1 MVVVPSFED
10 ALIAVLLNFNIQS
23 VVIRYGIPL
32 RSRHQL
38 EVLQYCL
45 HGLDEEA
52 LEAMTPSERATQ
64 LRRLIN
70 EQRRELD
77 QYLVTNESVE
87 DAAGDC
93 RSVFRRVFYQQENFL
108 ELRLNLLRGVRRRA
122 RTPFFKALR
131 EYAEQP
137 TGVFHAMPISRG
149 KSILKSHWIQD
160 MMRFY
165 GSNIFLAETS
175 ATSGGLDSLLDP
187 HGPIKE
193 AQELAARAFGAKHSY
208 FVTNGT
214 TGANK
219 IVYHPQ
225 RVT

>member
-70 EQRRELD
+70 EQRPELD

-108 ELRLNLLRGVRRRA
+108 ELRLNLLRGV

-214 TGANK
+214 TNANK